1 MSNFFKYLV
10 ILLGISN
17 LIDFFTLLFNPV
29 IIEKHLMFS
38 FHVSKEIMLIYKFL
52 IGVFLLLHAYNLS
65 KKNRYGKKTI

>member
-17 LIDFFTLLFNPV
+17 LIDFFTLLFNLA
-29 IIEKHLMFS
+29 IIEKHLLFS
-38 FHVSKEIMLIYKFL
+38 FHVLKEVILIYKFL

-65 KKNRYGKKTI
+65 KKK